1 MYKLLMII
9 MVAGFVGLFF
19 VNGPGGAPILSFDN
33 MTPTTPTLDNSQ
45 FNASTARST
54 HTEVYKWQDEEGVW
68 QFSNQPQD
76 MAGAEIVE
84 IDNNIN
90 TVAAFKMPQE
100 KTSTQTSGLQLRKG
114 ISNLP
119 AGMTSVSPENLSEMM
134 ETVNSLQGVADQQQE
149 ALDAITRKN

>member
-1 MYKLLMII
+1 M
-9 MVAGFVGLFF
+9 
-19 VNGPGGAPILSFDN
+19 
-33 MTPTTPTLDNSQ
+33 
-45 FNASTARST
+45 AS
-54 HTEVYKWQDEEGVW
+54 
-68 QFSNQPQD
+68 
-76 MAGAEIVE
+76 AEIVE